1 MVGRLAGKVALITG
15 GGAGGIG
22 GASAHTFAREGA
34 RVAICDLDAA
44 RGEECL
50 ALVRESGGEAIFLQA
65 DVTQDDQMLAAV
77 RQVVLHFRA
86 LHVLLCATGGSI
98 PQDDLIA
105 DVDLAVFDHT
115 IRLDLLGTMLA
126 CRHAIPEIIKA
137 GGGAVVALSSGA
149 ALRGSSPAHIY
160 TAAKGGIVSLTRALA
175 GSYAHSNVRVNA
187 IAAGRIL
194 SRRILESFG
203 PPGQPGPVPDK
214 QDAAGRLKDYPF
226 WVGQPEDIANVALF
240 LASDESRMI
249 TGATIPADG
258 GRSAY

>member
-1 MVGRLAGKVALITG
+1 MAGRLKGKVALVTG

-22 GASAHTFAREGA
+22 GASALAFAREGA
-34 RVAICDLDAA
+34 RVVICDLDPA
-44 RGEECL
+44 RGQECL
-50 ALVRESGGEAIFLQA
+50 AQVQA
-65 DVTQDDQMLAAV
+65 AGAEGLFVATDVTQDGQVQSAV
-77 RQVVLHFRA
+77 QQAVEKFGA
-86 LHVLLCATGGSI
+86 LHVLMCSAGGSI
-98 PQDDLIA
+98 PADDFIP
-105 DVDLAVFDHT
+105 DVDLAVFEHT
-115 IRLDLLGTMLA
+115 MRLDLLGTMLA
-126 CRHAIPEIIKA
+126 CRHGIPEIVKA
-137 GGGAVVALSSGA
+137 GGGAVVNLSSGA

-175 GSYAHSNVRVNA
+175 GTYARDKVRVNA

-194 SRRILESFG
+194 SRRIMESFG
-203 PPGQPGPVPDK
+203 PPGQPGPVPDR

-226 WVGQPEDIANVALF
+226 WVGQPEDIATVALF

>member
-1 MVGRLAGKVALITG
+1 MAGRLKGKVALVTG

-22 GASAHTFAREGA
+22 GASALAFAREGA
-34 RVAICDLDAA
+34 RVVICDLDPA
-44 RGEECL
+44 RGQECL
-50 ALVRESGGEAIFLQA
+50 AQVQA
-65 DVTQDDQMLAAV
+65 AGAEGLFVATDVTQDDQVRSAV
-77 RQVVLHFRA
+77 KQAVQKFGA
-86 LHVLLCATGGSI
+86 LHVLMCSAGGSI
-98 PQDDLIA
+98 PADDFIP
-105 DVDLAVFDHT
+105 DVDLAVFEHT
-115 IRLDLLGTMLA
+115 MRLDLLGTMLA
-126 CRHAIPEIIKA
+126 CRHGIPEIVKA
-137 GGGAVVALSSGA
+137 GGGAVVNLSSGA

-175 GSYAHSNVRVNA
+175 GTYARDKVRVNA

-194 SRRILESFG
+194 SRRIMESFG
-203 PPGQPGPVPDK
+203 PPGQPGPVPDR

-226 WVGQPEDIANVALF
+226 WVGQPEDIASIALF